1 MTTTRDARL
10 QRLLGGTPLCA
21 LRKRLRQRFER
32 GAADGNTESFRI
44 SNLTPDEHAALASLL
59 GRSARF
65 SGSIQV
71 DVRAIDAA
79 LQRAGIARSLREALE
94 RLDGPI
100 VHIETARRNAEARWS
115 QVVSLCSHTALCEL
129 LDASSGLGLLKR
141 LSGRDPDAAARLCS
155 GAEAVLRALPANGI
169 TRAQLAANTLGD
181 AHALDNGRAT
191 ATLVLAIWRDIIAP
205 LPEVDEAVLAPAED
219 GRVQPEA
226 ADERNRDIWARAG
239 VLVNELARPALLLN
253 LCATANLRFTEA
265 SGEPDYASLRFL
277 LRSTPCWNV
286 GGRDVFVCENPNLI
300 AIAADRLG
308 RRCAPM
314 ICTDG
319 MPAAAQRTLLSQVV
333 RAGARLRYHG
343 DFDWPGLRIANHV
356 IREYAA
362 RPWRFGASDYA
373 AAVQAAPRP
382 GLILEGSPVVPSWDE
397 ELGTLMRAHQLSI
410 AEESVAE
417 PLLQDIDATRDAG
430 SQAAVPAQR

>member
-10 QRLLGGTPLCA
+10 QRLLGGMPLRA

-71 DVRAIDAA
+71 DVRAVDTA
-79 LQRAGIARSLREALE
+79 LQRAGIAGSLREALE

-100 VHIETARRNAEARWS
+100 VHTETARRNAEAPWS

-129 LDASSGLGLLKR
+129 LHASGGLGLLKR

-155 GAEAVLRALPANGI
+155 GAEAVLRALPANGM

-191 ATLVLAIWRDIIAP
+191 ATLVLVIWRDIIAP
-205 LPEVDEAVLAPAED
+205 LPEIDEAALAPPED

-239 VLVNELARPALLLN
+239 VLVNELAR
-253 LCATANLRFTEA
+253 
-265 SGEPDYASLRFL
+265 
-277 LRSTPCWNV
+277 
-286 GGRDVFVCENPNLI
+286 
-300 AIAADRLG
+300 
-308 RRCAPM
+308 RRC
-314 ICTDG
+314 C
-319 MPAAAQRTLLSQVV
+319 
-333 RAGARLRYHG
+333 
-343 DFDWPGLRIANHV
+343 
-356 IREYAA
+356 
-362 RPWRFGASDYA
+362 
-373 AAVQAAPRP
+373 
-382 GLILEGSPVVPSWDE
+382 
-397 ELGTLMRAHQLSI
+397 
-410 AEESVAE
+410 
-417 PLLQDIDATRDAG
+417 
-430 SQAAVPAQR
+430 